1 MLGRFAAKHGRRFE
15 VPSEKGERVGRLRG
29 WPRFDDDGPA
39 TTPAEVM
46 ETRRS
51 RRGVRE
57 DMSVAGRRKEPGA
70 ATRGF
75 QACVGIWISG
85 IVYQIIGTLMVRFQ
99 GFGGFFITLG
109 AVMVIIGTICML
121 LTPLVWAIS
130 AIGKAL
136 SRDERPAW

>member
-1 MLGRFAAKHGRRFE
+1 MLGRFAAKNGRRFE
-15 VPSEKGERVGRLRG
+15 VPSEKRERVGRLRG

-70 ATRGF
+70 ATLWF

-85 IVYQIIGTLMVRFQ
+85 IVYQIIGT
-99 GFGGFFITLG
+99 
-109 AVMVIIGTICML
+109 IGML
-121 LTPLVWAIS
+121 LTPLVWAVA